1 MDERSQELRRAIHG
15 DEHASVESMPRPM
28 MLDIR
33 PSKGPWVAL
42 PYIALRRVEY
52 DPDRRPAVLIEFSS
66 HTIEVQ
72 GRKLEGLYLAVVGQR
87 ASVLS
92 EVQELYIE
100 DDREGTAVIQK
111 LTIQKKSKRGEGA
124 EDES

>member
-33 PSKGPWVAL
+33 PRKGPWIAL
-42 PYIALRRVEY
+42 PYLALRRVEY

-100 DDREGTAVIQK
+100 DDREGAAVIQK
-111 LTIQKKSKRGEGA
+111 LTIRKKTKKGEA
-124 EDES
+124 NEES